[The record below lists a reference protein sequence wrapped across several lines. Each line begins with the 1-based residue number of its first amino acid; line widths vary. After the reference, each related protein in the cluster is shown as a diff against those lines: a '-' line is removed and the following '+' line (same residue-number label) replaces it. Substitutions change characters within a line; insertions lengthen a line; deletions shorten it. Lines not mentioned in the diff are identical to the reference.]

1 MLILVTSNHLTKGMF
16 MKKIFSFIFV
26 IFLILLGIFLLNRP
40 HLSNG
45 WYTGSSNQS
54 ELMLNHYDH
63 YFVSNRG
70 QLPSKLQKNGEYTV
84 SGNEI
89 LLNHKVKGHIH
100 NKKSFELS
108 DGNYKETFKLIE

>member
-1 MLILVTSNHLTKGMF
+1 M
-16 MKKIFSFIFV
+16 
-26 IFLILLGIFLLNRP
+26 GIFLLNRP

-45 WYTGSSNQS
+45 WYTGPSNQS

-63 YFVSNRG
+63 YLVFNRG

-84 SGNEI
+84 AGNEI
-89 LLNHKVKGHIH
+89 VFNHKVKGHIH

-108 DGNYKETFKLIE
+108 DGNYKETISIG